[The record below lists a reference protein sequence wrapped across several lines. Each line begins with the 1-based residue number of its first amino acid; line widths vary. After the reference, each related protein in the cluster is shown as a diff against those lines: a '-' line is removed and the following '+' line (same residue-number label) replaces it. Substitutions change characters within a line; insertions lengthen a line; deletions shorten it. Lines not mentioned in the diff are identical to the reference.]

1 MSLKVCD
8 NLSQQSH
15 NRTDSFKDHKFKSKS
30 INFCLEKKKVSQQSN
45 NRDKKLKVH
54 KSKQNLKCISLSTSH
69 QY

>member
-30 INFCLEKKKVSQQSN
+30 INFCLEKKKLVN
-45 NRDKKLKVH
+45 KVIIEI
-54 KSKQNLKCISLSTSH
+54 KNLKSTN
-69 QY
+69 QNRT